1 MREWHREAPYKLVV
15 LLLSGEL
22 VGDPSAATAPGD
34 LLWSLLWEL
43 VSALKVVPNRVH
55 RRRALSL
62 ELILLLMGR
71 SGHPLAVRPRP
82 SRCGRRREQVELDR
96 LLLLEAVRGVL
107 ADPLLVRVPVLTV
120 RRARR
125 PARRRR
131 AQREVDRVLLLLLLL
146 MDRLQLLLEDLL
158 LLLLL
163 LLPVLMDIDHVFLLL
178 RLLERR
184 GRHRVAIFRA
194 RRPARRRRAQ
204 REVDR
209 VLLLLLLLLLLLDRL
224 QLLLEDLL
232 MLLLLLLLEKRR
244 GPRVEIAVEH
254 YPAVGL
260 GPGPRRSWLRSRRG
274 VARCEQVDLLAG
286 QLVAVDLIEALVDHV
301 TQHCGGVLRKLL
313 RRERLQPPGRGRTA
327 VVGGQNNHSGA
338 AIPGGQRDQSW

>member
-96 LLLLEAVRGVL
+96 LLLLEAVRRVL

-146 MDRLQLLLEDLL
+146 M
-158 LLLLL
+158 
-163 LLPVLMDIDHVFLLL
+163 
-178 RLLERR
+178 
-184 GRHRVAIFRA
+184 
-194 RRPARRRRAQ
+194 
-204 REVDR
+204 
-209 VLLLLLLLLLLLDRL
+209 DRL

>member
-163 LLPVLMDIDHVFLLL
+163 LPVLMDIDHVFLLL

-232 MLLLLLLLEKRR
+232 MLMLLLLLLLLEK
-244 GPRVEIAVEH
+244 
-254 YPAVGL
+254 
-260 GPGPRRSWLRSRRG
+260 
-274 VARCEQVDLLAG
+274 
-286 QLVAVDLIEALVDHV
+286 
-301 TQHCGGVLRKLL
+301 
-313 RRERLQPPGRGRTA
+313 
-327 VVGGQNNHSGA
+327 
-338 AIPGGQRDQSW
+338 